1 MNRRTIGV
9 CIVLFAL
16 PAMLLAQGTSPLK
29 VTRITI
35 SPASVAAGA
44 RVAISVSI
52 QNTSTATYGCSG
64 PNSGVTVYVF
74 KAEPYST
81 ANKVWE
87 TTQPV
92 APFAA
97 GETRA
102 VPISTQWVVPAGDV
116 ESYHIVAWS
125 GVCGSDEFGQQAA
138 LKLRK
143 ACTYS
148 ALPTLL
154 LPNIKVPLKI
164 RP

>member
-9 CIVLFAL
+9 CIVLLIL
-16 PAMLLAQGTSPLK
+16 PAMLLAQGMSALK
-29 VTRITI
+29 ITRITI

-44 RVAISVSI
+44 RVAISLNV

-64 PNSGVTVYVF
+64 GNSAFVVQVF
-74 KAEPYST
+74 NAEPYRAT
-81 ANKVWE
+81 GQVWRA
-87 TTQPV
+87 TQPL

-102 VPISTQWVVPAGDV
+102 VPISTPWLVPVGDAAI
-116 ESYHIVAWS
+116 YHILAYS
-125 GVCGSDEFGQQAA
+125 GVCGSDEFGQSAV

-143 ACTYS
+143 TCTYTS
-148 ALPTLL
+148 LPTL
-154 LPNIKVPLKI
+154 PGPKI